1 MSRTSEDNDHDAQ
14 RDKKKEKSRRPG
26 NTAFKQQRLKAW
38 QPILTPKTVLPLFFA
53 VGVIFAPI
61 GGLLLWAS
69 EQVQELVIDYTHC
82 ADPDQSSSSDFR
94 PIPSG
99 NVQKN
104 FYKPTVETKQDA
116 QWKFSTNTTKVNG
129 RDVTTSR
136 CTLKFQLEADMNPPV
151 LLYYRLT
158 NFYQNHR
165 RYVKSVNE
173 DQLRGK
179 RVARSS
185 LDTSDSCAPLAVDG
199 ATQKIIYPC
208 GLMANSLFNDTF
220 NMPVLVQKRGGTSAQ
235 EETYE
240 MTNKG
245 IAWSSDR
252 DRYGPTEYNF
262 TEIIPPPNWINRFPD
277 GYTQSNVPNLKDW
290 EELQVWMRTAGLPTF
305 SKLARRND
313 TAVMPSGV
321 YTLDIDLNFPVAE
334 YGGTKSIVLSTRTVM
349 GGKNPFLGIAYVVVG
364 GLCVLLGVI
373 FTARH
378 LFKPRKLGDHTYLSW
393 ENGPATASTT
403 GRELP
408 GAS

>member
-1 MSRTSEDNDHDAQ
+1 MSRTSEDNGHDAH

-38 QPILTPKTVLPLFFA
+38 HLKDLDRIAYSAAGLN
-53 VGVIFAPI
+53 GVIFAPI

-69 EQVQELVIDYTHC
+69 EQVQELVIDYTNC
-82 ADPDQSSSSDFR
+82 ANPDQSSSSDFR
-94 PIPSG
+94 PIPSDK
-99 NVQKN
+99 VQKN

-116 QWKFSTNTTKVNG
+116 QWKFSTNTTNING
-129 RDVTTSR
+129 RDVTTST

-185 LDTSDSCAPLAVDG
+185 LDTSDSCAPLAVDAESG
-199 ATQKIIYPC
+199 KIIYPC

-220 NMPVLVQKRGGTSAQ
+220 DMPVLVQKRGGTSAQ
-235 EETYE
+235 KETYE

-262 TEIIPPPNWINRFPD
+262 TEIIPPPNWINRYPR
-277 GYTQSNVPNLKDW
+277 GYTQTNVPKLREW
-290 EELQVWMRTAGLPTF
+290 EELQVYEIP
-305 SKLARRND
+305 ARK
-313 TAVMPSGV
+313 A
-321 YTLDIDLNFPVAE
+321 
-334 YGGTKSIVLSTRTVM
+334 
-349 GGKNPFLGIAYVVVG
+349 FLGIPD
-364 GLCVLLGVI
+364 I
-373 FTARH
+373 F
-378 LFKPRKLGDHTYLSW
+378 
-393 ENGPATASTT
+393 
-403 GRELP
+403 
-408 GAS
+408 